1 MLTLKVI
8 NYATHEVQ
16 EKVLG
21 QSPDKT
27 ECLIGRTPGCDLLLD
42 NPEVSRVHGKIF
54 RRDNQYFFTDLGST
68 DGSRLNNEMLLPSQ
82 DIPLQPDD
90 LIRICEFV
98 IVVESI
104 LPVVS
109 LPKPQSEVS
118 DWSPSSDLSVR
129 CVQVIDE
136 TSDVKTFRFA
146 AEPKILFDYQPG
158 QFVTLQLPIAGKTV
172 LRSYSISSTP
182 SRPHLLE
189 ITVKRVPAPAN
200 NPDLPPGLVS
210 NWLHDN
216 LVVGS
221 RLKLKGPFGQFT
233 CGKEPAQKLLL
244 ISAGSGITPMM
255 AMTRW
260 LCDTATDVDIVF
272 AYSARSPE
280 DIVFRQELEQL
291 DQQHKNLK
299 LAVTTT
305 RCQPGQS
312 WLGYRGRMDEAMVRA
327 IAPDFCDRDV
337 FVCGPNPF
345 MGAIKSLLETMD
357 FPMAQYH
364 EESFGAP
371 VKTKASA
378 GEETAVLVPPSQPQE
393 ASEELEQ
400 QASGQQASGQQP
412 VIVFTKSDQEVD
424 CDGEDSIL
432 DVAES
437 AGIEL
442 ASACRMGA
450 CGACKQRLCS
460 GKVAYFAE
468 PSALEEAER
477 AEFVLPCV
485 ARPVGRVMVEA

>member
-8 NYATHEVQ
+8 NYTTHEVQ
-16 EKVLG
+16 EKTLG
-21 QSPDKT
+21 ESVRNT
-27 ECLIGRTPGCDLLLD
+27 ECFIGRIPGCDILLNSL
-42 NPEVSRVHGKIF
+42 EVSRVHARIF
-54 RRDNQYFFTDLGST
+54 LRDGQYFFTDLGST

-82 DIPLQPDD
+82 DVLLHPDD

-104 LPVVS
+104 QAVASPSIS
-109 LPKPQSEVS
+109 LSSVEA
-118 DWSPSSDLSVR
+118 WSPASDLTVR

-136 TSDVKTFRFA
+136 TPDVKTFRFEA
-146 AEPKILFDYQPG
+146 DPKILFDYQPG
-158 QFVTLQLPIAGKTV
+158 QFVTLKVPIDGDTV

-189 ITVKRVPAPAN
+189 ITVKRVPTPADAPDA
-200 NPDLPPGLVS
+200 PPGLVS

-216 LVVGS
+216 LVPGS
-221 RLKLKGPFGQFT
+221 TLEIKGPFGHFS

-260 LCDTATDVDIVF
+260 ICDTTADVDVVF
-272 AYSARSPE
+272 AYSARRPQ
-280 DIVFRQELEQL
+280 DIVFRQELEWL
-291 DQQHKNLK
+291 DQQHPNLK

-305 RCQPGQS
+305 RSQPGQS

-327 IAPDFCDRDV
+327 IAPDFCDRQV

-345 MGAIKSLLETMD
+345 MAAVKTLLESMD
-357 FPMAQYH
+357 FPMTQYH

-371 VKTKASA
+371 AKPKAA
-378 GEETAVLVPPSQPQE
+378 VIEEKAIAKDPSQSSQEAESTSQPPVLVFEKSSQE
-393 ASEELEQ
+393 IA
-400 QASGQQASGQQP
+400 
-412 VIVFTKSDQEVD
+412 

-432 DVAES
+432 DIAEA
-437 AGIEL
+437 AGIDI

-450 CGACKQRLCS
+450 CGACKQKLCS
-460 GKVAYFAE
+460 GHVDYFGE
-468 PSALEEAER
+468 PSALEQKEQD
-477 AEFVLPCV
+477 EFILPCV
-485 ARPVGRVMVEA
+485 ARPVGRVVIEA